1 MRINSIPPKELLNRY
16 IHVREKIV
24 AEPAISSAD
33 EANLTSE
40 ALTFS
45 AALKAAKEAI
55 ENRTPEEVSR
65 FQEVER
71 QIAEGTYSVPGV
83 DVAKKILGK

>member
-24 AEPAISSAD
+24 PEPAVSSAD